1 MLPRLFS
8 DVAPKILAVARRHYN
23 GVVEQTLLPRCH
35 AKMYTTAFPI
45 RIQGERPVDERC
57 LCRACSYLV
66 LTCFRDKH
74 LVQDNE
80 RATAITRAPHLRRT
94 DGGQI
99 QFPSQRSVA
108 ASCVGRKQHAGKNA
122 EQARFPLDA
131 HRTWGIRKS

>member
-8 DVAPKILAVARRHYN
+8 VVAPKILAVARRHYN

-74 LVQDNE
+74 LGQDNE
-80 RATAITRAPHLRRT
+80 RATAITRSPSATDGRRT
-94 DGGQI
+94 DSI
-99 QFPSQRSVA
+99 SVA
-108 ASCVGRKQHAGKNA
+108 AVGGGIMCRAQATCRQKCRTSAFSAGCSSN
-122 EQARFPLDA
+122 L
-131 HRTWGIRKS
+131 WGIRKS